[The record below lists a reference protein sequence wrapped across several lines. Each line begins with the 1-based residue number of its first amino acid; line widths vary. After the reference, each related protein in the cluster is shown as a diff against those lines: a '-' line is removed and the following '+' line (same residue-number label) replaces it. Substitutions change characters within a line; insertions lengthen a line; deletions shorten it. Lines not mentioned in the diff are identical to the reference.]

1 MYYYY
6 YSALERENLW
16 WLEEKKS
23 LFRIIGYRYII
34 CAYIK
39 VIKIRQRRFSLAAD
53 SFGEGKIEKNK
64 NLNYMAPTK
73 VSRSLIILGDSD
85 DFYLKFMNPQ
95 LPMLILLLLTHWSV
109 VWSILMKNLFSIK
122 QSWRNKH

>member
-1 MYYYY
+1 M
-6 YSALERENLW
+6 
-16 WLEEKKS
+16 
-23 LFRIIGYRYII
+23 
-34 CAYIK
+34 
-39 VIKIRQRRFSLAAD
+39 RFSLAAD

-109 VWSILMKNLFSIK
+109 V
-122 QSWRNKH
+122 